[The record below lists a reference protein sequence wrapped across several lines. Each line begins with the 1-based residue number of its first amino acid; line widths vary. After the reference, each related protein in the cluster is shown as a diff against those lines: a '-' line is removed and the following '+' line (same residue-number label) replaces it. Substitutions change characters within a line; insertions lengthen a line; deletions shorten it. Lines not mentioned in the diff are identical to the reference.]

1 MTKINCG
8 HWLFDF
14 RYTYAWECDFS
25 WWKKLIKKNQSSA
38 YIYICVGYLFWLNC
52 FRNKILYFKYFF
64 FWICIKVEIIIDSI
78 VTNYNVNTQISQDCF
93 IIYNKRSQINIWKS
107 NIFTMDRKCYERKI
121 PSIKLISHSNEG
133 ISREIVEAS
142 SVYSSR
148 RVVIR

>member
-1 MTKINCG
+1 MAIRFSIYVCMGMWFFLVKKINQK
-8 HWLFDF
+8 
-14 RYTYAWECDFS
+14 RS
-25 WWKKLIKKNQSSA
+25 I
-38 YIYICVGYLFWLNC
+38 YIYMYIHVDYLFWLNC

-78 VTNYNVNTQISQDCF
+78 VTNYNVDTQISQDCF
-93 IIYNKRSQINIWKS
+93 IIYNKRFQINIWKS